1 MPNLLLIDDSPTMR
15 KMIKLALKSLNL
27 TIFES
32 NNGIEGIEILNNEKI
47 DIAMT
52 DLNMP
57 EMNGFD
63 FLRYMRQ
70 NENYSNTPVI
80 IVSTENKLE
89 ILEEAKKLGITE
101 YLKKPFNMKELQEL
115 IAKLLTLNKTV

>member
-1 MPNLLLIDDSPTMR
+1 MR

-32 NNGIEGIEILNNEKI
+32 NNGIEGIEVLNNEKI

>member
-1 MPNLLLIDDSPTMR
+1 MTNLLLIDDSPTMR

-32 NNGIEGIEILNNEKI
+32 NNGIEGIEILNKEKI

-80 IVSTENKLE
+80 IVSTENKSE
-89 ILEEAKKLGITE
+89 ILEEAKKLGIAE

-115 IAKLLTLNKTV
+115 ISKLLNLNKTV